1 MYPTQQNAGIENFT
15 LVRTLGHCQFCSPGT
30 NPADMIA
37 VQMERGQSVK
47 YKANKSV
54 SVGGILTVDP
64 DWRKRQGSIPYSIK
78 ASVFR

>member
-1 MYPTQQNAGIENFT
+1 
-15 LVRTLGHCQFCSPGT
+15 
-30 NPADMIA
+30 MIA